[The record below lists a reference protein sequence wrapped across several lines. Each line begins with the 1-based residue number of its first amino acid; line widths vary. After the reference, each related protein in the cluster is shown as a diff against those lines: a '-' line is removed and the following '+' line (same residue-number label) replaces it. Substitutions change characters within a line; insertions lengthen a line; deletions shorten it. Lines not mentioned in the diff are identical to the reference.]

1 MNLIFRKIKTL
12 IVEDEKIIAKDIE
25 STIQRLGHDSAG
37 IVSNGEDSVRLSREL
52 KPDLVLMDITLRGAM
67 DGIEAAKIINDTL
80 DIPVVYIT
88 AHQDEGTIE
97 KTKATNP
104 YGYISKPVDDRD
116 INSVINSAIYRYD
129 VEKKLKEAEEK
140 YFRLTENAVDMIIS
154 QSLKD
159 FSYNYVNKA
168 SKAITGYEPREF
180 YSNPDLIRSIVH
192 PHWKEEYS
200 KNYELLIKG
209 QNPENF
215 EFKIVRKSGE
225 ERWLNQRS
233 VLLDNKPGEP
243 HEMEAILTDVT
254 DRKKYETDIEESNL
268 KLRALTGYLQTVRE
282 EERVNIS
289 REIHDQLGQDLTA
302 LKMEIS
308 ILAKKLARS
317 GNVSY
322 VVSSVSNSDLQI
334 ELQNMGMLIDKLIN
348 NIRRIATELRPDI
361 LDKLGL
367 VEAIQ
372 WHCEEFEKR
381 TKIKCSFSI
390 KEVDEFLDA
399 HQAISLY
406 RIFQETLT
414 NVARHSGADRV
425 KISFYDEGDFLV
437 LIIYDNG
444 KGITHEVEEKSTS
457 LGIMGMKERALLLG
471 GKLEIKGESG
481 KGTEVKITIPI
492 KK

>member
-1 MNLIFRKIKTL
+1 MNLIFRKVKTL

-25 STIQRLGHDSAG
+25 STVQRLGHDSAG
-37 IVSNGEDSVRLSREL
+37 IVSKGEDAVRLSKEL
-52 KPDLVLMDITLRGAM
+52 RPDIVLMDITLRGAM
-67 DGIEAAKIINDTL
+67 DGIEAAKIINETL

-88 AHQDEGTIE
+88 AHQDEDTIE
-97 KTKATNP
+97 KTKSTNP

-140 YFRLTENAVDMIIS
+140 YFRLTENAADMIIS

-168 SKAITGYEPREF
+168 SKTITGYEPREF
-180 YSNPDLIRSIVH
+180 YSTPDLIRTIVH
-192 PHWKEEYS
+192 PDWKEEYS
-200 KNYELLIKG
+200 KNYEMLVEGK
-209 QNPENF
+209 NPEFF
-215 EFKIVRKSGE
+215 EFKIIRKTGE
-225 ERWLNQRS
+225 QRWLNQRS
-233 VLLDNKPGEP
+233 VLLDNETGGD
-243 HEMEAILTDVT
+243 MEAIITDVT

-282 EERVNIS
+282 EERVKIS

-308 ILAKKLARS
+308 VLAKKLARS
-317 GNVSY
+317 GDTSY
-322 VVSSVSNSDLQI
+322 IAGSISSSDLQI

-372 WHCEEFEKR
+372 WHGEEFEKR
-381 TKIKCSFSI
+381 TKIKCSFSL
-390 KEVDEFLDA
+390 KELDELLDPQ
-399 HQAISLY
+399 QAISLY

-414 NVARHSGADRV
+414 NVARHSGADNV
-425 KISFYDEGDFLV
+425 IISFYDQGEFLV
-437 LIIYDNG
+437 LVIRDNG

-471 GKLEIKGESG
+471 GKLEISGENG
-481 KGTEVKITIPI
+481 KGTEVKITIPV